1 MARRTLPE
9 ATVEQRLQGQ
19 RGGVCDEGT
28 ADIWAVALK
37 TVQRFQHVA
46 AQRAA
51 THQCQSVQPVEV
63 QGVPWDEAHSTLRP
77 SQVEGVPTALAMG
90 SWLLLGVD
98 CGPRTQGTAAA
109 LSAQVVAR
117 TPQLPLLLPDG
128 WKP

>member
-1 MARRTLPE
+1 MARSKLPE
-9 ATVEQRLQGQ
+9 ATVEQRLKCQ

-51 THQCQSVQPVEV
+51 THHCQSVQHVEV
-63 QGVPWDEAHSTLRP
+63 QGVQVDEAHSQLRP
-77 SQVEGVPTALAMG
+77 SQVEWVPTALAMG
-90 SWLLLGVD
+90 SWFLLWVD

-117 TPQLPLLLPDG
+117 TPQLPLFLTDG